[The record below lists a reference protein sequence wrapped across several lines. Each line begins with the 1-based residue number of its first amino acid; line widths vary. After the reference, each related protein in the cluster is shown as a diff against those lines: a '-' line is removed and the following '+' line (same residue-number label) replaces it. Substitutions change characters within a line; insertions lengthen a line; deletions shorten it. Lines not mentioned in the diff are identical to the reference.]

1 MVPSSW
7 LKDGV
12 QFHYDEMGSSTLYQL
27 DEGRVPTVADGA
39 QVHGE
44 HALSGPIPPPPH
56 QYQHQHQS
64 PIYSAQGVSSHGGGF
79 GTYNPHDSWGVS
91 TPTSNQQRMQIAGMV
106 AAAAQYPDDIDRSR
120 WHEAQPPND
129 LSYSPT
135 FSDSPII
142 SSIGHRGARRSS
154 DLDSLF
160 EDSSDLGDDEEG
172 QASMMM
178 HAAAGVV
185 HDSPAGVVALPSDHN
200 HHDDDSFERPSPCGL
215 SQQLQGQLNVSLS
228 ETGVEL
234 VQPVRGQGEYD
245 MDLARKEDDEDEGE
259 EEKETERSRHRT
271 ISFKNDDHIQT
282 PDLEAFTIAPA
293 AAPLQNVPAIP
304 RTASVRAATTPP
316 NKRGSCRARRRGN
329 GVSKDTPTTK
339 AAAARI

>member
-1 MVPSSW
+1 MPSSW
-7 LKDGV
+7 LEDGE
-12 QFHYDEMGSSTLYQL
+12 QFRYDGMGSSTLYQL
-27 DEGRVPTVADGA
+27 DEGRVPTDADGA
-39 QVHGE
+39 QAHGE
-44 HALSGPIPPPPH
+44 HALSGPPP
-56 QYQHQHQS
+56 HQHQS
-64 PIYSAQGVSSHGGGF
+64 PIYSAQRVSSHGGGF
-79 GTYNPHDSWGVS
+79 GTYNPHDAWGVG
-91 TPTSNQQRMQIAGMV
+91 TPTSNQQRMQTAGMA

-142 SSIGHRGARRSS
+142 SSVGHRGARRSS

-200 HHDDDSFERPSPCGL
+200 HHDDDDSFDRPSPCGL
-215 SQQLQGQLNVSLS
+215 SQQLQGQLNVSSS
-228 ETGVEL
+228 EAGVEL
-234 VQPVRGQGEYD
+234 VLPVRGQGEYD
-245 MDLARKEDDEDEGE
+245 MDLARKGDD
-259 EEKETERSRHRT
+259 EEKETGE
-271 ISFKNDDHIQT
+271 NDDHIQK

-293 AAPLQNVPAIP
+293 AAPLQNVPVIP

-316 NKRGSCRARRRGN
+316 SKRGGCRARRRGN

-339 AAAARI
+339 AAAARV